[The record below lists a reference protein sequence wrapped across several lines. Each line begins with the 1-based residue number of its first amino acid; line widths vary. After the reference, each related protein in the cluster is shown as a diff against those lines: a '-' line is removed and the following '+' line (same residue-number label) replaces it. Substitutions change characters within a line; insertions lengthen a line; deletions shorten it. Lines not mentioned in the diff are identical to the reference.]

1 MTTAL
6 VVLSAIMAIVVGW
19 LVRRT
24 LNVSPW
30 QAQTTREIAQG
41 NGELSMPS
49 VQVGLVVF
57 MTVATSLFA
66 LLISAYYMR
75 MVETDWTNFALPRVL
90 WLNTGVL
97 VGASVA
103 MQMTRS
109 AARRGSLDG
118 IRKGLLASGA
128 FSIAFLG
135 GQIWAWQQL
144 NATGEFTPAN
154 PAYAFFIL
162 LTAVHGLHL
171 LGRHVGL
178 GTDDVPR
185 AARRRPRQSPA
196 LRRALHA
203 VLALPAPGLG
213 SALRRAAQHPSIA
226 WINSNDATRTCEH
239 STSRSR

>member
-41 NGELSMPS
+41 NGELMMPK

-75 MVETDWTNFALPRVL
+75 MITADWTNFALPRVL

-97 VGASVA
+97 VLASVA

-118 IRKGLLASGA
+118 IRKGLVASGA

-135 GQIWAWQQL
+135 GQIWAWRQL

-162 LTAVHGLHL
+162 LTAVHGIHL
-171 LGRHVGL
+171 LGGMWVWGRTTFRVLRGVDL
-178 GTDDVPR
+178 GKVRLSVELCTLYWHYLLLVW
-185 AARRRPRQSPA
+185 AA
-196 LRRALHA
+196 LFI
-203 VLALPAPGLG
+203 VLLNTH
-213 SALRRAAQHPSIA
+213 R
-226 WINSNDATRTCEH
+226 
-239 STSRSR
+239 